1 MALMQGKAPSLAE
14 GCAWG
19 FSGLF
24 PVIANDQARL
34 QHILNQEHGKFQQA
48 LSEVLQFISRTGITI
63 NVILYFIVVIPE

>member
-1 MALMQGKAPSLAE
+1 MQMALMQGKAPSLAE

-34 QHILNQEHGKFQQA
+34 QHILNQ
-48 LSEVLQFISRTGITI
+48 
-63 NVILYFIVVIPE
+63 